1 MQSRRIVA
9 LITLVSLFCTQA
21 FADRPLILVTPAG
34 VWQSTPTDGVPGPWV
49 ALNADVIVQGF
60 GSGGDTG
67 GGGGGDTGGGSDP
80 APTDPVVTAVAT
92 TAKQHLQTAQEAV
105 AVASMISSVA
115 GRTTPDKFA
124 AAMQRAADIADGF
137 LQASGRIEKF
147 VQAALRI
154 TADPVVLR
162 RGIESAF
169 GLSSADLQRVTAA
182 VASGRA
188 SDLPA
193 AVQGD
198 AASAVDFQQILQL
211 IEFILDLLERLGLLS

>member
-1 MQSRRIVA
+1 MQCRRIVA
-9 LITLVSLFCTQA
+9 LITLASLFCAQA
-21 FADRPLILVTPAG
+21 SADRPLILVTPAG

-60 GSGGDTG
+60 GSGDDTG
-67 GGGGGDTGGGSDP
+67 DGGGGDTGGGDTDSP
-80 APTDPVVTAVAT
+80 DPVVAAVAT
-92 TAKQHLQTAQEAV
+92 VAKQHLQTAQEAV
-105 AVASMISSVA
+105 AAASMISSVA

-124 AAMQRAADIADGF
+124 DALQRAADIADGF
-137 LQASGRIEKF
+137 LRAGGRVEQF
-147 VQAALRI
+147 CAAALRI
-154 TADPVVLR
+154 TSDPVLLK

-193 AVQGD
+193 AVKGD
-198 AASAVDFQQILQL
+198 AVSAVDFEQILQL